1 MNFDNLFQNSGTQP
15 TKTTQTNSNSTSTST
30 STSTSSQNILGG
42 LEQSLI
48 SDGETILEHAA
59 VGVVAGL
66 L

>member
-15 TKTTQTNSNSTSTST
+15 TKTTQTNST
-30 STSTSSQNILGG
+30 STSTSSQNLLGG

>member
-15 TKTTQTNSNSTSTST
+15 TKTTQTNSNSTST

>member
-30 STSTSSQNILGG
+30 SASSQNILGG

>member
-15 TKTTQTNSNSTSTST
+15 TKTTQTNSTSTST
-30 STSTSSQNILGG
+30 SASSQNILGG

>member
-15 TKTTQTNSNSTSTST
+15 TKTTQTNSTSTST
-30 STSTSSQNILGG
+30 TTSSQNLLGE

>member
-1 MNFDNLFQNSGTQP
+1 MNFDNLFQNSGSQP
-15 TKTTQTNSNSTSTST
+15 TKTNST
-30 STSTSSQNILGG
+30 STSTSSQNLLGG